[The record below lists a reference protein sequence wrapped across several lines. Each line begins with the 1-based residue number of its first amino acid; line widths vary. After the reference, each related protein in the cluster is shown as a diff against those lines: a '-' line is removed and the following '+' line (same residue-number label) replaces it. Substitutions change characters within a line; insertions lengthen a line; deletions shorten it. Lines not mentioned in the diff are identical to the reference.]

1 MDGEEEERRQLMP
14 KLYQP
19 QMSTNFAVL
28 LHFDKVFSFGCV
40 LFIFILCRK
49 KKKPEKKINRK
60 C

>member
-1 MDGEEEERRQLMP
+1 MP

-19 QMSTNFAVL
+19 QMSTKFAVL
-28 LHFDKVFSFGCV
+28 LHFDKVYSFGCV